1 MRGGESGWG
10 GGGWLNT
17 EGNFGAKFYGTE
29 RKLAGYTGGRV
40 HLGGNCATMGK
51 KSAAL
56 AGRQREARM
65 ESTNA
70 RDTGALIAE
79 GLRELLAYARRE
91 LRRRTHTQRRRY
103 LAALLLLLLAAGLG
117 LWRSGLFLLRD
128 LPVPGG
134 GRGDPG
140 L

>member
-1 MRGGESGWG
+1 
-10 GGGWLNT
+10 
-17 EGNFGAKFYGTE
+17 
-29 RKLAGYTGGRV
+29 
-40 HLGGNCATMGK
+40 
-51 KSAAL
+51 
-56 AGRQREARM
+56 M

-91 LRRRTHTQRRRY
+91 LRRRTHAQRRY